1 LTYFLYGLF
10 FLSCIV
16 LIITVL
22 LQPGKSDAGALF
34 TSSTSSNAF
43 GSRGTATVLSKTT
56 IITATVFMLSAL
68 MLAMPALNGGGSV
81 LTGNPDSPENIP
93 VTTSNANVDT
103 NQPGLNTNNAV
114 QVPPITNLNSST
126 PANTAAN
133 ATVNTSNT
141 AANTG
146 NKAAN
151 TGNKA
156 ANTAKQTNSAKTNTN
171 K

>member
-1 LTYFLYGLF
+1 M
-10 FLSCIV
+10 

-56 IITATVFMLSAL
+56 IITATIFMLSAL

-81 LTGNPDSPENIP
+81 LTGNPDSPESLP

-103 NQPGLNTNNAV
+103 NQPGLNTNTAV
-114 QVPPITNLNSST
+114 QVPPITNLNSAST
-126 PANTAAN
+126 SNAATN
-133 ATVNTSNT
+133 ATGNTSNT
-141 AANTG
+141 AANTV
-146 NKAAN
+146 
-151 TGNKA
+151 NKA
-156 ANTAKQTNSAKTNTN
+156 ANTAKQTNTTKTNTAKSNTN

>member
-1 LTYFLYGLF
+1 MTYFLYGLF

-16 LIITVL
+16 LIIAVL

-56 IITATVFMLSAL
+56 IITATIFMLSAL
-68 MLAMPALNGGGSV
+68 MLSMPALNGGVSV
-81 LTGNPDSPENIP
+81 LSSNPDS
-93 VTTSNANVDT
+93 TTETPAANTNANVDT

-114 QVPPITNLNSST
+114 QVPPVTNLNSAT
-126 PANTAAN
+126 PANAPTN
-133 ATVNTSNT
+133 TV
-141 AANTG
+141 A

-151 TGNKA
+151 PANTTNKA
-156 ANTAKQTNSAKTNTN
+156 ANTAKPDAKKAANTNT
-171 K
+171 KK